1 MLSVQEAYMAGE
13 GMDTYSVCPACQE
26 GDLHVLS
33 TTAIR
38 QKFGNPRC
46 NNLAIRYFCEL
57 CQSVYDEPAV
67 TPMPPCPISDQVNEA
82 MRRIPAGSLPLI
94 NR

>member
-13 GMDTYSVCPACQE
+13 GMDTISVYPACQAE
-26 GDLHVLS
+26 GLHVLS

-38 QKFGNPRC
+38 QKIGNPRR
-46 NNLAIRYFCEL
+46 AIRYICVH
-57 CQSVYDEPAV
+57 CQSVRDEPAV
-67 TPMPPCPISDQVNEA
+67 APMPPHPNSNQVKEA